1 MAESFAVSG
10 IEATEADLS
19 HAGMPPYPTP
29 FAAEIEYPL
38 PRSGAL
44 SQLFKG

>member
-1 MAESFAVSG
+1 M
-10 IEATEADLS
+10 DLCGS
-19 HAGMPPYPTP
+19 RHQGHRSRFKPRGYAALPYP